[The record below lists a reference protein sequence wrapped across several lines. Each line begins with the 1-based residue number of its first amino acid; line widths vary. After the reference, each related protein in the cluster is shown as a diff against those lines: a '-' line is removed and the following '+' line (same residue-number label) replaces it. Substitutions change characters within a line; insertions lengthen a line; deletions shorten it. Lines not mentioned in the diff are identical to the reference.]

1 MLSPTLFKNVK
12 KKKEKKMFKLC
23 TSEKKKY
30 NFGGTVFRLN
40 DDKNLFK
47 TVYIFREYMNRS
59 WFMKDHAC

>member
-47 TVYIFREYMNRS
+47 TVYIFREYE
-59 WFMKDHAC
+59 